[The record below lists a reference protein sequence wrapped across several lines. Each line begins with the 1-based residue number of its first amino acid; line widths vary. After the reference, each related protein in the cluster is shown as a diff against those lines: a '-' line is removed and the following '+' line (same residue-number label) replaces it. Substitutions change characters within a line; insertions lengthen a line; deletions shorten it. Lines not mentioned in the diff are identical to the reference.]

1 MSTSTKRLG
10 RGLDSLISSSIS
22 VRSDASRPPLPDS
35 PGRVDGPSVMRVP
48 IAQVKPNRHQPR
60 LAADEVGI
68 AQLAQS
74 LRQTGILQPILVRPL
89 GNEYEIIAG
98 ERRYRAAR
106 LLGWTEVPV
115 LVRRASDEEML
126 EMALIENIHRE
137 DLNAIDRASAY
148 REYCTRFKVTP
159 DVLSEKLG
167 EDRTTVTNYLRILEL
182 PESVKNLVASK
193 QLSMGHARCLLG
205 VEAAADR
212 EALAQ
217 RILLEQL
224 SVRAA
229 ESLVRG
235 QKLAGRAADQPK
247 RAGMRELEKP
257 QVLWVQSQLE
267 RVLGT
272 KVTIVESAKKGQGRV
287 VIEYHSLDD
296 FESLCQKLGVAL
308 E

>member
-1 MSTSTKRLG
+1 MSASTKRLG
-10 RGLDSLISSSIS
+10 RGLDSLILSSTS
-22 VRSDASRPPLPDS
+22 VRPDAGRPPHSNIEGNEDQ
-35 PGRVDGPSVMRVP
+35 PSVSRVP

-60 LAADEVGI
+60 LAADEAGI

-74 LRQTGILQPILVRPL
+74 LRQTGILQPILVRPA

-106 LLGWTEVPV
+106 LLGWTDIPV

-148 REYCTRFKVTP
+148 REYCTRFRATP

-167 EDRTTVTNYLRILEL
+167 EDRTTITNYLRILEL
-182 PESVKNLVASK
+182 PEAVKKLVASK

-205 VEAAADR
+205 VDEAADR

-235 QKLAGRAADQPK
+235 HKLAGRAADRLK
-247 RAGMRELEKP
+247 RTSAGEAGKP
-257 QVLWVQSQLE
+257 QVLAVQSQLE

-272 KVTIVESAKKGQGRV
+272 KVTIIESAKKGQGRV
-287 VIEYHSLDD
+287 IIEYQSLDD
-296 FESLCQKLGVAL
+296 FDRLCQKLGVAL

>member
-1 MSTSTKRLG
+1 MSASTKRLG
-10 RGLDSLISSSIS
+10 RGLDSLISSSMNA
-22 VRSDASRPPLPDS
+22 RSEAGRPPTLDTA
-35 PGRVDGPSVMRVP
+35 GKGEGPAVLRIP
-48 IAQVKPNRHQPR
+48 IAQVKPNRRQPR
-60 LAADEVGI
+60 LAADEAGI
-68 AQLAQS
+68 SQLAQS

-106 LLGWTEVPV
+106 LLGWTEIPV
-115 LVRRASDEEML
+115 LVRSASDEEML

-148 REYCTRFKVTP
+148 REYCTRFRATP
-159 DVLSEKLG
+159 DMLSEKLG
-167 EDRTTVTNYLRILEL
+167 EDRTTITNYLRILEL

-205 VEAAADR
+205 VDGAADR
-212 EALAQ
+212 ETLAQ

-235 QKLAGRAADQPK
+235 HKLAGRATNRLK
-247 RAGMRELEKP
+247 RTATGELEKP
-257 QVLWVQSQLE
+257 QVLAVQSQLE

-287 VIEYHSLDD
+287 IIEYQSFDD
-296 FESLCQKLGVAL
+296 FDRLCQRLGVVL